1 MLGLCYKLRTSIFC
15 QLQNDLRGKN
25 WVRTFSRVRK
35 DVDALDDR
43 IFLPYAQH
51 GDPGIIHGWK
61 SRARKR
67 SETRRLRSAKG
78 YELEDP
84 LV

>member
-43 IFLPYAQH
+43 ILLPYAQH

-84 LV
+84 LL